1 MNVPRRKPR
10 NRPGRRGAKREPYD
24 RVLIVC
30 EGERTEP
37 LYFRELADHYRLA
50 TANIEVV
57 GSGSDPHT
65 VVRKAKELQ
74 KRERRQGEQYDEVY
88 CVFDRDEHPAFDNAS
103 KDATDS
109 GLKLARSWPC
119 FELWLLLHFVYSRGP
134 YTNEGGR
141 SPCGNCIRDLRTH
154 LPGYEKATPG
164 LFRIL
169 EDRLEGA
176 KRNAKRAI
184 TDAERT
190 GAPNP
195 STEVHE
201 LVDYLQSI
209 KSGSGDDGG

>member
-1 MNVPRRKPR
+1 M
-10 NRPGRRGAKREPYD
+10 
-24 RVLIVC
+24 LIVC

-50 TANIEVV
+50 TANIVVV

-65 VVRKAKELQ
+65 VVREAKELQ

-169 EDRLEGA
+169 KAQLEDA
-176 KRNAKRAI
+176 KRNAERAI

-209 KSGSGDDGG
+209 NSGSGDDGG